1 MKIDENQDPVK
12 IRKIGMI
19 LIVFSSPPLEKT
31 AIAFAFPF
39 TLSNCLVIVNDDDDD
54 EGGDDDDDDDDDDA
68 DKRGQK

>member
-1 MKIDENQDPVK
+1 MNIYENQDPVK
-12 IRKIGMI
+12 IMKIGMI
-19 LIVFSSPPLEKT
+19 LIVFSSPPLEET
-31 AIAFAFPF
+31 AIAVAFPF

>member
-1 MKIDENQDPVK
+1 MKIYENQDPVK
-12 IRKIGMI
+12 IMKIGMI
-19 LIVFSSPPLEKT
+19 LIVFSSPPLEET

-54 EGGDDDDDDDDDDA
+54 EGGDDDDDDA